1 VTEAAPAVP
10 PPQSTRAAILIPFA
24 IVTLIWGST
33 WLVIRDQI
41 AVVPPSWSVSYRFL
55 VAAVAM
61 AIYALVRGDSFR
73 LDARGWLF
81 AAATGLAQFCLN
93 FNFVYRA
100 EQFITSGLVAVV
112 FALLLIP
119 NAALARIFLGQR
131 LGRQLVIG
139 SSVAMAGVALLFL
152 HEARSDPNGPGASIA
167 GIGFT
172 LLGIG
177 SASIANVMQATK
189 TAKRYPMGSMLAV
202 AMLIGAVIDGALAW
216 WLTGPPVFEAR
227 AGYVLGIVYLGIFA
241 SAIAFP
247 LYFTVLRVIGP
258 AKAAY
263 SSVIVPVIAMLLSTL
278 FEGYRWSPL
287 AVGGAVLTGVGLV
300 IALRARRPAR

>member
-1 VTEAAPAVP
+1 MTEAAPAVP

-227 AGYVLGIVYLGIFA
+227 AGYVLGIVYLGVFA